1 MLFDN
6 VERVLNEDQQINA
19 PIPSLRTEWRHFE
32 RENPFD
38 SMSDRKFWSIKIEI
52 MLAEL

>member
-19 PIPSLRTEWRHFE
+19 PIPSLRAEWRHFE

-38 SMSDRKFWSIKIEI
+38 SMSDREFRINHRLSK
-52 MLAEL
+52 MYV